1 MNSKNENDLQEKEKD
16 NKISE
21 DNNRNNDKNKIN
33 DDTSLLNKKTKP
45 DELDILNEELSQDKN
60 KKKKLEEEK
69 SPIKTEVYEYGYTIQ
84 FLENDEMGLMDDF
97 LPKNSDGSDFYNYGL
112 NKEKFEKMVHD
123 SLLYHYEK
131 HLKEE
136 KEKRDKMN
144 MFMFNMN
151 INMNMNS
158 MGNNFM
164 QRGMTT
170 PMNYMNSMNNFLMN
184 NMNYN
189 NGINNDDNNNII
201 NKNNT
206 ENKNEIMSDND
217 KKE

>member
-45 DELDILNEELSQDKN
+45 DELDILNEELSPDKN

-123 SLLYHYEK
+123 SLLYHY
-131 HLKEE
+131 
-136 KEKRDKMN
+136 M
-144 MFMFNMN
+144 
-151 INMNMNS
+151 
-158 MGNNFM
+158 
-164 QRGMTT
+164 
-170 PMNYMNSMNNFLMN
+170 
-184 NMNYN
+184 
-189 NGINNDDNNNII
+189 
-201 NKNNT
+201 
-206 ENKNEIMSDND
+206 
-217 KKE
+217 